1 MNWIL
6 KVKTSKGMRRECRL
20 GRKTTSGIMLV
31 LLTIGML
38 SLAFNIQPVKAEPT
52 TIIVPDDYPT
62 IQEAINAAKEG
73 DTIFVEAGTYYE
85 HVVVSKTVSLVGENK
100 STTVVDGNWTGT
112 TVTITANNVSVS
124 GFTIQHGHLYGIHL
138 VYSVASTIIDN
149 VIIQNDV
156 AGITFSYSK

>member
-20 GRKTTSGIMLV
+20 GRKAVSGIMLV

-62 IQEAINAAKEG
+62 IEKAINAASSG
-73 DTIFVEAGTYYE
+73 D
-85 HVVVSKTVSLVGENK
+85 SS
-100 STTVVDGNWTGT
+100 
-112 TVTITANNVSVS
+112 
-124 GFTIQHGHLYGIHL
+124 
-138 VYSVASTIIDN
+138 IIGD
-149 VIIQNDV
+149 
-156 AGITFSYSK
+156 